1 MSKNNGSNGS
11 GSKSA
16 EVKIT
21 CRNKKRCGKKFRIK
35 VGKNDG
41 FARTAT
47 CPYCGTANQFF
58 VDENGKVHGPA
69 ALT

>member
-1 MSKNNGSNGS
+1 VSKNNGSNGS

-35 VGKNDG
+35 VGRNDG

-47 CPYCGTANQFF
+47 CPHCGTPKHFT
-58 VDENGKVHGPA
+58 VDKNGKVHGPA
-69 ALT
+69 AI